1 MKRLR
6 PDVDQQST
14 ARSRTLSE
22 STLNRLSYFSLPNSY
37 FFEIRPNEMMSI
49 PSRYFFMSVKE
60 PVLHAVNQM

>member
-1 MKRLR
+1 MSINNQL
-6 PDVDQQST
+6 
-14 ARSRTLSE
+14 

-60 PVLHAVNQM
+60 PVLHAVNRM